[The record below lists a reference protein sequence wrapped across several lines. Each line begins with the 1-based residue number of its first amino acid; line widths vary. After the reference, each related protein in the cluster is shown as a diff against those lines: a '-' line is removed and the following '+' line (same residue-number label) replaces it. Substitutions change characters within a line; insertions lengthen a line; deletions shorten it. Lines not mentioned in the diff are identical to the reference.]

1 MSGQAIPPH
10 GTYSPPAAAAA
21 YRMALAIMAAEL
33 EAPELEAIALE
44 VHARLEEAGDDP
56 VAVLAALEEAYLEHL
71 SPRRPHRLP
80 RLEVVPESRTR
91 GAT

>member
-1 MSGQAIPPH
+1 MSAILPH
-10 GTYSPPAAAAA
+10 GTYAPPAAAAA

-44 VHARLEEAGDDP
+44 VHARLEAAGDDP
-56 VAVLAALEEAYLEHL
+56 VAVLAALEEAYLQHL

-80 RLEVVPESRTR
+80 RLEVVRDSRSSAET
-91 GAT
+91 